1 MISTL
6 VESAF
11 ETGCLSVASEG
22 LIYQVFTHRAYR
34 PTDLEALQR
43 LNAAV
48 KGGRIQREAQSQCT
62 VLSNLMV
69 AA

>member
-22 LIYQVFTHRAYR
+22 LIYQVLTHRAYG
-34 PTDLEALQR
+34 PTDLDALQR
-43 LNAAV
+43 LQLAV
-48 KGGRIQREAQSQCT
+48 QRGKIQREASRQFT
-62 VLSNLMV
+62 LLSNLMV

>member
-22 LIYQVFTHRAYR
+22 LIHQVLSHRAYG
-34 PTDLEALQR
+34 PTDLDALQR
-43 LNAAV
+43 LWLAV
-48 KGGRIQREAQSQCT
+48 EGGRIQREAQSQCT